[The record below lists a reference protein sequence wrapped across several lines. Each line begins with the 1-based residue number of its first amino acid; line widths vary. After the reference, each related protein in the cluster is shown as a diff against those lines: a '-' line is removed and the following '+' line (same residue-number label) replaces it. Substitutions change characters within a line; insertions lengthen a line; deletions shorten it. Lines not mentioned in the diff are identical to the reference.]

1 MGRSKAAGGTAKGR
15 SMSEPVT
22 LKVNGVEHAVRA
34 EADTPLLYVL
44 RNDLKLK
51 GAKFGCG
58 LGQCGSCMVLIDGRN
73 VTSCDTPLSAVLGK
87 SITTI
92 EALGTLEAPNAL
104 QRAFIAEQAVQ
115 CGYCIAGMVMTAT
128 ALLERNPNPS
138 EAEIAQALERNLCRC
153 GTHVRIVKAIQ
164 RAAREAAL

>member
-1 MGRSKAAGGTAKGR
+1 MMPDAI
-15 SMSEPVT
+15 T
-22 LKVNGVEHAVRA
+22 LKVNGVEHIVRA
-34 EADTPLLYVL
+34 EADTPLLYIL

-58 LGQCGSCMVLIDGRN
+58 LGQCGSCMVLVDGRN
-73 VTSCDTPLSAVLGK
+73 VTSCDLPLEAAQGK

-92 EALGTLEAPNAL
+92 EALGTLESPNAL

-128 ALLERNPNPS
+128 ALLARNPHPS

-164 RAAREAAL
+164 RAAKEAQG

>member
-1 MGRSKAAGGTAKGR
+1 MPEAIA
-15 SMSEPVT
+15 
-22 LKVNGVEHAVRA
+22 LKVNGIEHTVRA
-34 EADTPLLYVL
+34 EGDTPLLYVL

-58 LGQCGSCMVLIDGRN
+58 LGQCGSCMVLVDGRN
-73 VTSCDTPLSAVLGK
+73 VTSCDMPVSAAAGK
-87 SITTI
+87 SVTTI
-92 EALGTLEAPNAL
+92 EALGSLESPNAL

-128 ALLERNPNPS
+128 ALLARNANPS
-138 EAEIAQALERNLCRC
+138 EAEIAEALERNLCRC

-164 RAAREAAL
+164 RAAREGTR

>member
-1 MGRSKAAGGTAKGR
+1 MPEAI
-15 SMSEPVT
+15 T
-22 LKVNGVEHAVRA
+22 LTVNGDEHTVRA
-34 EADTPLLYVL
+34 EGDTPLLYVL

-58 LGQCGSCMVLIDGRN
+58 LGQCGSCMVLVDGRN
-73 VTSCDTPLSAVLGK
+73 VTSCDLPLSAAAGK
-87 SITTI
+87 SVTTI
-92 EALGTLEAPNAL
+92 EALGTLESPNVL

-128 ALLERNPNPS
+128 ALLARNANPS
-138 EAEIAQALERNLCRC
+138 DVEIAKALERNLCRC

-164 RAAREAAL
+164 RAAREGAR